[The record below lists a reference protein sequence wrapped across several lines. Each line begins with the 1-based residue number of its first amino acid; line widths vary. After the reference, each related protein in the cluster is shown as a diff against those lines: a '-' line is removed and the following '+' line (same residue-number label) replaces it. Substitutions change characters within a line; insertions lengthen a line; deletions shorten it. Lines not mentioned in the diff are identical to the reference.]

1 MIQPVL
7 SEYIAAHPDWAEPRK
22 QKMIDGL
29 RALQKIAAG
38 GVKPVTYKEFADRV
52 QPKMAAL
59 AATAILEDIGAF
71 CNEAGWPNVTAFV
84 VARTTGEPS
93 DGFTKNST
101 LTPVAARE
109 HAWLAYAAYKN
120 GILVDVADA
129 DATAEASA

>member
-7 SEYIAAHPDWAEPRK
+7 TEYLAERDWPELR
-22 QKMIDGL
+22 QKRMVDGL
-29 RALQKIAAG
+29 RVLQSIAAG

-59 AATAILEDIGAF
+59 ATGAILEDIGAF

-93 DGFTKNST
+93 EGFTKNSD

-120 GILVDVADA
+120 GILVDLKDS
-129 DATAEASA
+129 DETAEVSA